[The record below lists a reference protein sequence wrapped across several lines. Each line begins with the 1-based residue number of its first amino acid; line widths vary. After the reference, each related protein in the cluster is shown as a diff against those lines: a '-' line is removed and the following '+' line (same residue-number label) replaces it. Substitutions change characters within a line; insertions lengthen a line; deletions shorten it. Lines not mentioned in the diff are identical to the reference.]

1 MGFVGRALCDRQ
13 PAEQVF
19 LAVRG
24 DGLAWGDLAVLYE
37 SAEFLVDFLSV
48 AMSWCRSFAFRGGG
62 EPQNPNGR
70 FGASLP
76 PLVHLA
82 PDYFSVA
89 KWANLRT
96 TNWD

>member
-1 MGFVGRALCDRQ
+1 M
-13 PAEQVF
+13 
-19 LAVRG
+19 AVRG
-24 DGLAWGDLAVLYE
+24 GGLARGELAVLYE
-37 SAEFLVDFLSV
+37 SAEISVDFLSV
-48 AMSWCRSFAFRGGG
+48 VMSWCRSFAVFGGG
-62 EPQNPNGR
+62 EPQIPNGR
-70 FGASLP
+70 FDASLP